1 MAMKKLAIFVSGNGT
16 NMENILRHVREG
28 KIRAEAALVLSDNP
42 GAPALE
48 RAKKFG
54 VETVLVDRK
63 KFAGREEFEKEIIR
77 ILEPKKIDY
86 VILAGFM
93 RILTP
98 YFVRAYKNRTI
109 NLHPALLPQFPGAHA
124 IQEAWEARV
133 QKTGVTVH
141 FIDEGVDTGP
151 VILQREVPVEAGETL
166 ESLEK
171 KIHVVEYE
179 IFPEAINLVL
189 EGKTKAG

>member
-1 MAMKKLAIFVSGNGT
+1 MKKLAIFVSGNGT